1 MKVHLLLKNYCVDNK
16 ILEVDKKTGE
26 NWIDNFVAVKKIKKA
41 RKKKMIFYSQY
52 DKKWGS
58 IPYPSKNHPDGTI
71 LTSGCGITC
80 GAMIVAT
87 LADKRITPVEIAKYS
102 LKNGYRALEGTSE
115 QLFPALAKKYN
126 LEYSESND
134 LKNLIKALKNGK
146 IAVCLM
152 NNWFKPGSGHYVVA
166 YKMIGSLIKIKDP
179 ASTINN
185 AKLFSQSTFKNKGSN
200 YFIFNKKPIKDEYLE
215 ALAELDKLKI
225 LDRKYWADKRK
236 IDKYFPE
243 LLQNFVKYIK
253 GKEKKK

>member
-41 RKKKMIFYSQY
+41 RKKKMIYYSQY
-52 DKKWGS
+52 DKKWANY
-58 IPYPSKNHPDGTI
+58 PYPSKNHPQATI
-71 LTSGCGITC
+71 QTSGCGTTSA
-80 GAMIVAT
+80 AMIVAN
-87 LADKRITPVEIAKYS
+87 LSNKLITPLVMAKYA
-102 LKNGYRALEGTSE
+102 LENGFRELEGTSE
-115 QLFPALAKKYN
+115 TLFPAIAKKYN

-215 ALAELDKLKI
+215 ALAELDKLEI
-225 LDRKYWADKRK
+225 LDRKYWAGKRK
-236 IDKYFPE
+236 IDKYFTD
-243 LLQNFVKYIK
+243 LIQKIAKYV
-253 GKEKKK
+253 GKENKK